1 MKFLI
6 LKHGKQR
13 WFKYLFHILL
23 FVVLYSVF
31 VTPADF
37 TDDAFFGG
45 DTWEYQSMAVNF
57 AKGHGINKFGG
68 IENFDTY
75 KFAKPEHLPEYYTSF
90 VQRAGMDNFF
100 RPPAY
105 SLFLGLIYKLFGISP
120 RIAKLIQLALL
131 TIVAVCLPW
140 IGFHYWKLEGLISGF
155 IAAPIYLVT
164 NHKLA
169 EVILT
174 EALTAFSLFLI
185 VAGYIFFEKRNSTVS
200 AVLLGIALG
209 FAVLVKAILIFI
221 PLLAGIWLLYT
232 FFRRREKRIL
242 KNMLV
247 IIISA
252 LFTISPWSLYASMK
266 SNSFILLSTQGG
278 GSLLDGNNEFNS
290 DGGWHPEWRN
300 RKDSFYNNGA
310 LAQASTIEK
319 IARFYTQHPSLLPRL
334 IVKKLVKG
342 FVPMMFLL
350 LIIAIFIIERYVV
363 CIEMYVKNTFRAF
376 VYYTFALFM
385 LTLSTFGVYF
395 LSEKPSSLYA
405 VFRGNL
411 LISILLLI
419 AVSLPLLLV
428 RLKNVGLRIPSVF
441 VMIFLNFV
449 ILIALFFADSG
460 VYKSR
465 FVQVMDFIF
474 ILVALQYLLM
484 LMKRITSNLFLLT
497 ND

>member
-1 MKFLI
+1 
-6 LKHGKQR
+6 
-13 WFKYLFHILL
+13 
-23 FVVLYSVF
+23 
-31 VTPADF
+31 
-37 TDDAFFGG
+37 
-45 DTWEYQSMAVNF
+45 
-57 AKGHGINKFGG
+57 
-68 IENFDTY
+68 
-75 KFAKPEHLPEYYTSF
+75 
-90 VQRAGMDNFF
+90 
-100 RPPAY
+100 
-105 SLFLGLIYKLFGISP
+105 
-120 RIAKLIQLALL
+120 
-131 TIVAVCLPW
+131 
-140 IGFHYWKLEGLISGF
+140 
-155 IAAPIYLVT
+155 
-164 NHKLA
+164 
-169 EVILT
+169 
-174 EALTAFSLFLI
+174 
-185 VAGYIFFEKRNSTVS
+185 
-200 AVLLGIALG
+200 
-209 FAVLVKAILIFI
+209 
-221 PLLAGIWLLYT
+221 
-232 FFRRREKRIL
+232 
-242 KNMLV
+242 
-247 IIISA
+247 
-252 LFTISPWSLYASMK
+252 
-266 SNSFILLSTQGG
+266 
-278 GSLLDGNNEFNS
+278 
-290 DGGWHPEWRN
+290 
-300 RKDSFYNNGA
+300 
-310 LAQASTIEK
+310 
-319 IARFYTQHPSLLPRL
+319 
-334 IVKKLVKG
+334 VKG